1 MSKSTRMP
9 RPTVRTPLHRRL
21 LMLVLALGLAVAATA
36 CASTPEGESR
46 IKGVAGQDDGAAAAE
61 SGRLSP
67 TAGLAGGAA
76 GGQRPGEGSGGGLD
90 GLTSGLGSDSG
101 GSAPGGGSVSADLA
115 GLPGAGDVLAL
126 IKGTM
131 GGTYTI
137 DYTVDPT
144 VMDHMVISN
153 EPGRQ
158 SIHSVSR
165 DTTERWTLYDGVQMT
180 VDCIKYVTGPW
191 HCSHVEAGKIPFPVT
206 LTLDPTRL
214 VAGLSGL
221 ALSPSLVLAALA
233 PPLEGTA
240 GVASESYRTTIAG
253 APAQCLKYEME
264 KRPPA
269 EVCANDDNV
278 PVRLS
283 VALTSELGTIPVS
296 FQAQSYS
303 RGVAPGAFDPPG
315 PVV

>member
-1 MSKSTRMP
+1 MSKSPRMP
-9 RPTVRTPLHRRL
+9 PSTVRSPLHRRVL
-21 LMLVLALGLAVAATA
+21 ILALALGLTVAASA
-36 CASTPEGESR
+36 CASTPDGESR
-46 IKGVAGQDDGAAAAE
+46 IRGVSGRDEGASGE
-61 SGRLSP
+61 EVGRLSP
-67 TAGLAGGAA
+67 TAGLEGGMS
-76 GGQRPGEGSGGGLD
+76 GGQRPGEGSGSGLD
-90 GLTSGLGSDSG
+90 ELTAGLGRGSG
-101 GSAPGGGSVSADLA
+101 GSAPGSEGVPADLA
-115 GLPGAGDVLAL
+115 GLPGAGDILAL
-126 IKGTM
+126 IKGTV

-137 DYTVDPT
+137 DYTVAPT

-158 SIHSVSR
+158 SIHSVAR
-165 DTTERWTLYDGVQMT
+165 DTSERWTLYDGVQMT
-180 VDCIKYVTGPW
+180 VDCIKFATTGW
-191 HCSHVEAGKIPFPVT
+191 RCSRVEEGKIPIPVT
-206 LTLDPTRL
+206 LTLDPSRL

-221 ALSPSLVLAALA
+221 VLSPTLVLAALA

-303 RGVAPGAFDPPG
+303 RGVAPGAFDPPA
-315 PVV
+315 PVL